1 MVLFGFFA
9 LVLVSVYWVNR
20 AVVLFDQLIAD
31 GHSALIFLEFSAL
44 SLPKV
49 IGIVLPMAAFAGTVY
64 VTNRLSSESE
74 LTVMQAT
81 GFSPWRLGRPVL
93 LFGVIVALMMGILT
107 HYLIPASIK
116 QLQVREA
123 EISGSVSARLLR
135 EGTFLH
141 PTRGVTF
148 YISDISAEGE
158 LREVYLSDRRQE
170 ERPVTYTAE
179 RAYLVRDGAA
189 VRLVMVDGMA
199 QTLSSDGRLSTT
211 NFDDFSYDVSSLIA
225 RATAPTPQIE
235 TASTWTL
242 LSDPSAAA
250 ELTGSPEAEVL
261 EEAHARFQQ
270 PLLGLCAGL
279 IGFATLL
286 VGGFSRFGV
295 WRQIVGAIFLL
306 VVVKLVESAVTEPV
320 RSDPALWPLIYL
332 PTVVGLA
339 IAGGLLWRA
348 DHPFGLR
355 RRAPPPDTPP
365 PDAPPPDARPA
376 EVTP

>member
-1 MVLFGFFA
+1 MLSQLMVLFGFFA

-81 GFSPWRLGRPVL
+81 GFSPWRLARPVFV
-93 LFGVIVALMMGILT
+93 FGLIVALMMGILT
-107 HYLIPASIK
+107 HFLIPASLK

-123 EISGSVSARLLR
+123 EISGSVTARLLR

-148 YISDISAEGE
+148 YIRDITTEGE
-158 LREVYLSDRRQE
+158 LQDVFLSDRRRPD
-170 ERPVTYTAE
+170 RPVTYTAD
-179 RAYLVRDGAA
+179 RAYLVRDEGAT
-189 VRLVMVDGMA
+189 RLVMVEGMA

-225 RATAPTPQIE
+225 EAAAPKPEIE

-242 LSDPSAAA
+242 LSDPEAAA
-250 ELTGSPEAEVL
+250 VLTDAPVAQVL
-261 EEAHARFQQ
+261 EEAHGRFQQ
-270 PLLGLCAGL
+270 PLLGLGAGL

-306 VVVKLVESAVTEPV
+306 VLVKLVESAVTEPV

-332 PTVVGLA
+332 PTVVALA
-339 IAGGLLWRA
+339 ITWGLLWRA

-355 RRAPPPDTPP
+355 RR
-365 PDAPPPDARPA
+365 RPA
-376 EVTP
+376 RVPEAGT